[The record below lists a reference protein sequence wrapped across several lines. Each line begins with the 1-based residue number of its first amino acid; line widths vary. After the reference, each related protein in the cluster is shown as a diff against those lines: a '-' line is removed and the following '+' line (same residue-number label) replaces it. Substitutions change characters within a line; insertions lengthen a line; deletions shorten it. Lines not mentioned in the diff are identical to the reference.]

1 MTNKNKT
8 NEEIIKEAKEE
19 EKKKK
24 TQYKVKNWSEYNKA
38 LKKRGSITIW
48 IDEEELKKWKESQK
62 TGKKGRPPKYSDELI
77 QCAGIVRQ
85 VYQLAYRQTEGFMES
100 IVKLMGLEIEIPS
113 YSQINR
119 RLRKLDVKLGRI
131 PKGKKIH
138 VVIDSTG
145 LKVYGEGE
153 WKVKK
158 HKASK
163 RRKWCKVH
171 LAIDEA
177 TNEIVAWE
185 VTGGHEGDPEQL
197 ENLLDQI
204 EEEIEQVSADKGYD
218 AGKCHKAIK
227 KRKAKAVIPPKEGAV
242 ENPKKEH
249 LVDRD
254 EAVRRK
260 AEVGEK
266 AWKIESGYHRR
277 SLSETAMFRLK
288 QIFGNRVGSASEEAQ
303 KVEVG
308 LRCITLNRMTKLGMP
323 DSYPVIS

>member
-1 MTNKNKT
+1 MK
-8 NEEIIKEAKEE
+8 EQEIIEKAKAED
-19 EKKKK
+19 KKKK
-24 TQYKVKNWSEYNKA
+24 TQYKVKNWSEYNEG

-48 IDEEELKKWKESQK
+48 IEEEELKKWNESQK
-62 TGKKGRPPKYSDELI
+62 TGKKGRPPIYSDALI

-85 VYQLAYRQTEGFMES
+85 VYKLAYRQTEGFMGS
-100 IVKLMGLEIEIPS
+100 IVELMGLEIEIPS

-119 RLRKLDVKLGRI
+119 RLRKLDVSLGRI
-131 PKGKKIH
+131 PTGKRIH

-177 TNEIVAWE
+177 TNEILAWE

-197 ENLLDQI
+197 ENLLEQI

-218 AGKCHKAIK
+218 TGDCYKAIK
-227 KRKAKAVIPPKEGAV
+227 KRNATAVIPPKKNAV

-249 LVDRD
+249 LADRD
-254 EAVRRK
+254 EAIRRIR
-260 AEVGEK
+260 EVGDQE
-266 AWKIESGYHRR
+266 WKKESNYHRR

-288 QIFGNRVGSASEEAQ
+288 QIFGNRVGSVLEEAQ

-308 LRCITLNRMTKLGMP
+308 LKCITLNRMTKLGMP